1 MNTKI
6 NLYKKSKPYSPNSYL
21 MKVLF
26 QPIMWRDGEKKRRKK
41 VSMDNFVV
49 PEYKDYDTIKITNY
63 NVPQLKSICRFYKQ
77 RVSGNK
83 DQLIFRIY
91 NYLKFSYFAT
101 VVQKNFRGSLMRK
114 LISLRGP
121 AYKTRK
127 CNNTKD
133 FMTLE
138 LLDTLPHTQF
148 YSYKDKDNFMY
159 GFDFCSLYNL
169 YKEKDCQ
176 KINPYTRNPFPK
188 KTKNNLKKII
198 RLSRILRQNISIDI
212 ESSSPEDKKIEF
224 LTINLFQILDG
235 FGHVTDIDW
244 FLSLNRP
251 KIIQF
256 IRELYDIWNYRA
268 QLLPEVKRKIC
279 PPYGKP
285 FGTEIMGALHN
296 RTFDYLQGYSL
307 SVMKNLL
314 TLGEDVEMRKLGGI
328 YVLGALTMVNNQAAT
343 AFPWLYHSFVVNL
356 QV

>member
-6 NLYKKSKPYSPNSYL
+6 SFSKKTKPYSPNSYL

-26 QPIMWRDGEKKRRKK
+26 EPVMWRDGEKKRRKK

-49 PEYKDYDTIKITNY
+49 PEYKDYDRIKVINY
-63 NVPQLKSICRFYKQ
+63 NVPQLKSICRYYKQ

-91 NYLKFSYFAT
+91 NYLKFSYYT
-101 VVQKNFRGSLMRK
+101 TIIQKNFRGSLMRK

-138 LLDTLPHTQF
+138 TLNNLSHTQF
-148 YSYKDKDNFMY
+148 YSYKDKDGFIY
-159 GFDFCSLYNL
+159 GFDVCSLYNL
-169 YKEKDCQ
+169 FKEKDCQ
-176 KINPYTRNPFPK
+176 KVNPYTRNAFPVHTK
-188 KTKNNLKKII
+188 KNLKQII

-212 ESSSPEDKKIEF
+212 EADSPENKQTEF
-224 LTINLFQILDG
+224 LTINLFQILDS

-244 FLSLNRP
+244 FLSLNR
-251 KIIQF
+251 QLLVAF
-256 IRELYDIWNYRA
+256 LRELYDIWNYRA
-268 QLLPEVKRKIC
+268 QLLPDTKRNIC

-285 FGTEIMGALHN
+285 FGTEVIGALHN
-296 RTFDYLQGYSL
+296 RTFDYLQTYSL

-314 TLGEDVEMRKLGGI
+314 TLGEDIEMRKLGGI

-343 AFPWLYHSFVVNL
+343 AFPWLYQSFANNL
-356 QV
+356 QQ

>member
-6 NLYKKSKPYSPNSYL
+6 NFSKKSKLYSPNSYL
-21 MKVLF
+21 MKVVF
-26 QPIMWRDGEKKRRKK
+26 EPISWRDGEKKKRKK
-41 VSMDNFVV
+41 VSMDDFQV
-49 PEYKDYDTIKITNY
+49 PEYSDYEKLRVINY
-63 NVPQLKSICRFYKQ
+63 NVPQLKSICRYYKQ

-91 NYLKFSYFAT
+91 NYLKFSNYANL
-101 VVQKNFRGSLMRK
+101 VQKRFRGYLVRK

-121 AYKTRK
+121 AYKTKK

-138 LLDTLPHTQF
+138 SLSNLSNKQF
-148 YSYKDKDNFMY
+148 YSYRDKDGFIY
-159 GFDFCSLYNL
+159 GFDICSLYNL
-169 YKEKDCQ
+169 YKEPDCQ

-188 KTKNNLKKII
+188 STKKTLRKII

-212 ESSSPEDKKIEF
+212 ESEAKEDKKIEF
-224 LTINLFQILDG
+224 QTIKLFQILDS

-244 FLSLNRP
+244 FLTLNRQ
-251 KIIQF
+251 KIIVF
-256 IRELYDIWNYRA
+256 LRELYDIWNYRA
-268 QLLPEVKRKIC
+268 QLIPDTKRSIC

-285 FGTEIMGALHN
+285 FGTEVVNALHN
-296 RTFDYLQGYSL
+296 RTFEYLQGYSL
-307 SVMKNLL
+307 SVINNLL
-314 TLGEDVEMRKLGGI
+314 TLGEDIEMRKLGGI

-343 AFPWLYHSFVVNL
+343 AFPWLYQSFANNL

>member
-6 NLYKKSKPYSPNSYL
+6 SFSKKTKPYSPNSYL

-26 QPIMWRDGEKKRRKK
+26 EPVMWRDGEKKRRKK
-41 VSMDNFVV
+41 VSMDNFIV
-49 PEYKDYDTIKITNY
+49 PEYRDYDKIKIINY
-63 NVPQLKSICRFYKQ
+63 NVPQLKSICRYYKQ

-91 NYLKFSYFAT
+91 NYLKFSYYT
-101 VVQKNFRGSLMRK
+101 TIIQKNFRGTLMRK

-138 LLDTLPHTQF
+138 TLNNLSHTQF
-148 YSYKDKDNFMY
+148 YSYKDKDGFIY
-159 GFDFCSLYNL
+159 GFDVCSLYNL
-169 YKEKDCQ
+169 FKEKDCQ
-176 KINPYTRNPFPK
+176 KVNPYTRNAFPVHTK
-188 KTKNNLKKII
+188 KNLKQII

-212 ESSSPEDKKIEF
+212 EADSPENKQTEF
-224 LTINLFQILDG
+224 LTINLFQILDS

-244 FLSLNRP
+244 FLSLNR
-251 KIIQF
+251 QLLVAF
-256 IRELYDIWNYRA
+256 LRELYDIWNYRA
-268 QLLPEVKRKIC
+268 QLLPDTKRNIC

-285 FGTEIMGALHN
+285 FGTEVIGALHN
-296 RTFDYLQGYSL
+296 RTFDYLQTYSL

-314 TLGEDVEMRKLGGI
+314 TLGEDIEMRKLGGI

-343 AFPWLYHSFVVNL
+343 AFPWLYQSFANNL
-356 QV
+356 QQ

>member
-6 NLYKKSKPYSPNSYL
+6 SFSKKTKPYSPNSYL

-26 QPIMWRDGEKKRRKK
+26 EPVMWRDGEKKRRKK

-49 PEYKDYDTIKITNY
+49 PEYKDYDRIKVINY
-63 NVPQLKSICRFYKQ
+63 NVPQLKSICRYYKQ

-91 NYLKFSYFAT
+91 NYLKFSYYT
-101 VVQKNFRGSLMRK
+101 TIIQKNFRGSLMRK

-121 AYKTRK
+121 AYKTRN

-138 LLDTLPHTQF
+138 TLNNLSHTQF
-148 YSYKDKDNFMY
+148 YSYKDKDGFIY
-159 GFDFCSLYNL
+159 GFDVCSLYNL
-169 YKEKDCQ
+169 FKEKDCQ
-176 KINPYTRNPFPK
+176 KVNPYTRNAFPVHTK
-188 KTKNNLKKII
+188 KNLKQII

-212 ESSSPEDKKIEF
+212 EADSPENKQTEF
-224 LTINLFQILDG
+224 LTINLFQILDS

-244 FLSLNRP
+244 FLSLNR
-251 KIIQF
+251 QLLVAF
-256 IRELYDIWNYRA
+256 LRELYDIWNYRA
-268 QLLPEVKRKIC
+268 QLLPDTKRNIC

-285 FGTEIMGALHN
+285 FGTEVIGALHN
-296 RTFDYLQGYSL
+296 RTFDYLQTYSL

-314 TLGEDVEMRKLGGI
+314 TLGEDIEMRKLGGI

-343 AFPWLYHSFVVNL
+343 AFPWLYQSFANNL
-356 QV
+356 QQ